1 MQSQVR
7 QVKQIYLKYLF
18 YFIDDQ
24 MIKTRKPNTNISTVP
39 KLNRNITETAEFG
52 NFVITFIEHCELE
65 HEGVFRNLNLA

>member
-24 MIKTRKPNTNISTVP
+24 MIKTRKPNTTVP
-39 KLNRNITETAEFG
+39 MLNRNIKETEVKIDTPKHIYMTDYFPD
-52 NFVITFIEHCELE
+52 LE
-65 HEGVFRNLNLA
+65 NVFQ